1 MEKGTKV
8 LLFLAAVWVVGACIH
23 FAYGDVKIEHAIE
36 IASDT
41 DKMNWFNQTDSTD
54 TSSIA
59 VCRWF
64 LDVSDDADLEN
75 LESKDQ
81 YLVCDVIEA
90 DLLGCVK
97 ISQSVSTL
105 GWLNPSSIKRH
116 TWITRP
122 DDLISF
128 IALRTAVMT
137 SGLLT
142 YVMGCRTASND
153 KY

>member
-23 FAYGDVKIEHAIE
+23 FAYGDVKIEHAME
-36 IASDT
+36 IVSDT

-54 TSSIA
+54 ASSIA

-97 ISQSVSTL
+97 ISQSA
-105 GWLNPSSIKRH
+105 PS
-116 TWITRP
+116 
-122 DDLISF
+122 
-128 IALRTAVMT
+128 A
-137 SGLLT
+137 GLT
-142 YVMGCRTASND
+142 PAASSATPELPGQTIW
-153 KY
+153 

>member
-23 FAYGDVKIEHAIE
+23 FAYGDVKIEHAME
-36 IASDT
+36 IVSDT
-41 DKMNWFNQTDSTD
+41 DKMNWFNQTDA
-54 TSSIA
+54 SSIA

-97 ISQSVSTL
+97 ISQSAPLAGLT
-105 GWLNPSSIKRH
+105 P
-116 TWITRP
+116 
-122 DDLISF
+122 
-128 IALRTAVMT
+128 TA
-137 SGLLT
+137 
-142 YVMGCRTASND
+142 
-153 KY
+153 